1 MSTVGEWGTSP
12 LLDTGAHKW
21 AVSPIVPFLFYSLS
35 LLIIMAKQ
43 SWSLLK
49 HSHWVSNWV
58 PVCVCVFKVVWSSVC
73 VLLHLYEGVS
83 VFKWMYSACLF
94 WEHSWDL
101 HWWPVWLIMQKLL
114 LSVRACVCSCVCVCL
129 FSVWVGGSV
138 VWGARMK
145 ELPLWL
151 SHELCG
157 LLMGADTR
165 ICAHS
170 HLASHINTPQQLT
183 ANISI
188 HSHITQILHK
198 VNSQHCM

>member
-1 MSTVGEWGTSP
+1 MILFKAWPPVDLQNVHGWWMRNISTVGHRYTHIHTNAPPTKLFPP
-12 LLDTGAHKW
+12 LC
-21 AVSPIVPFLFYSLS
+21 PPFSLS
-35 LLIIMAKQ
+35 LNYYDKNRVEA
-43 SWSLLK
+43 SLK
-49 HSHWVSNWV
+49 HSHC
-58 PVCVCVFKVVWSSVC
+58 VCVCILKVIWSSVC

-114 LSVRACVCSCVCVCL
+114 LCVRVFVRTCLRVCL

-157 LLMGADTR
+157 LLMGTYTR
-165 ICAHS
+165 MCAHY
-170 HLASHINTPQQLT
+170 LT
-183 ANISI
+183 
-188 HSHITQILHK
+188 
-198 VNSQHCM
+198 